1 MIGHPLFCLGVDTFT
16 VQDTGP
22 LSEIMRHPLGFAG
35 HVHYL
40 THHVRERGTLRL
52 EEAIRKMTKPTMPM
66 VVYWRLR

>member
-22 LSEIMRHPLGFAG
+22 LSEIMKHPLGFAG

-40 THHVRERGTLRL
+40 THHVARAGH
-52 EEAIRKMTKPTMPM
+52 AAA
-66 VVYWRLR
+66 WRRRSGR

>member
-40 THHVRERGTLRL
+40 THHVRERARC
-52 EEAIRKMTKPTMPM
+52 
-66 VVYWRLR
+66 VWRRRSGR